1 MDENYNSSI
10 NNFQINM
17 IEYCTLKKDLIFPGA
32 KNAYVKVHKL
42 MPYCN
47 KNTETTNNSM
57 FVNDKECEVE
67 LEGSIKISDAVKV
80 SLFDAPFD
88 DLGKAIYS
96 KVKDQEGTTVS
107 IQTGTKIPKGT
118 KMLVLF
124 MDGNINDGYLTNW
137 IAR

>member
-1 MDENYNSSI
+1 
-10 NNFQINM
+10 
-17 IEYCTLKKDLIFPGA
+17 
-32 KNAYVKVHKL
+32 
-42 MPYCN
+42 
-47 KNTETTNNSM
+47 M
-57 FVNDKECEVE
+57 FVNDKECKVE

-96 KVKDQEGTTVS
+96 KVKDQEGTNVS